1 MKRIET
7 PARLITPEGKTIEL
21 ASETYRQIQKLL
33 NSGKTLDS
41 RPRRVAEI
49 QATYGKYAG
58 KVSLTQALLAER
70 RIELEREESKLKRHY
85 D

>member
-1 MKRIET
+1 MET
-7 PARLITPEGKTIEL
+7 PALLITPEGKTIEL
-21 ASETYRQIQKLL
+21 APETYRQIQKLL
-33 NSGKTLDS
+33 NSGKMLDS

-58 KVSLTQALLAER
+58 KTSLTQTLLRER
-70 RIELEREESKLKRHY
+70 RADLEREESKLKRHH